1 MASLSAHRPIRH
13 YSDIFE
19 IIILTQ
25 DSKAPVWSLPDMNFS
40 PDHHFFYYWSG
51 KLIPLVMFNCQYVN
65 GKKSFALEA
74 SADADNAPAS

>member
-1 MASLSAHRPIRH
+1 
-13 YSDIFE
+13 
-19 IIILTQ
+19 
-25 DSKAPVWSLPDMNFS
+25 MNFS